1 MQIPPVTRPV
11 SPAPPP
17 APADPHTSFKE
28 VLHAQGRTPMSG
40 EEAERSIRSAWK
52 EVTGAEPS
60 RETVAVLWA
69 QWAHETARGTRMFGF
84 NFAGLKGTGP
94 TGMSLRLRTVE
105 GHDETARAVREVFRA
120 YPDAAQGAR
129 DWLELLNHRY
139 PDAVKAAERGDAA
152 GFVRG
157 LRARNYFTGSEQ
169 VYRRAIEGLA
179 REAIEGPHLRTHA
192 APVHL
197 GMWEQGVVDA
207 FRRACSRSGGDE
219 GE

>member
-1 MQIPPVTRPV
+1 MQIPPVTRSV
-11 SPAPPP
+11 SPAPSN
-17 APADPHTSFKE
+17 APETPRTRFAE
-28 VLHAQGRTPMSG
+28 VLRAQGRTPMTG

-60 RETVAVLWA
+60 RETVALLWA
-69 QWAHETARGTRMFGF
+69 QWAHETARGTRMFGY

-94 TGMSLRLRTVE
+94 TGMSLRLRTIE

-120 YPDAAQGAR
+120 YPDAAHGAR
-129 DWLELLNHRY
+129 DWLQLLVRRY
-139 PDAVKAAERGDAA
+139 PDAVKAAEHGDAA

-157 LRARNYFTGSEQ
+157 LRARSYFTGSEQ

-179 REAIEGPHLRTHA
+179 REAIEGPQLRMQA

-207 FRRACSRSGGDE
+207 LRRACARSGSDAE
-219 GE
+219 D